1 MSVRTRLR
9 TAAMIWG
16 AAPLRNRERSSPKV
30 TSRSQW
36 RLSIV
41 FPQMTKRLV
50 GPIGGG
56 RHDVADLHVVPDHDD
71 AVDHEFH
78 QRAPL
83 GESGALKPVPHLRAE
98 RLHRGRHRL
107 QFEVLSRAGV
117 DLPLLRHETLF
128 PSLQF
133 LALALELGQL
143 HYLRQIGVQEP
154 LLLTLALGER
164 VVARP
169 VAPPPPR
176 R

>member
-1 MSVRTRLR
+1 MTVGPCPWWIVL
-9 TAAMIWG
+9 W
-16 AAPLRNRERSSPKV
+16 SSPRA
-30 TSRSQW
+30 TSLTRC
-36 RLSIV
+36 RPFSIV

-143 HYLRQIGVQEP
+143 HYPRQIGVQEP
-154 LLLTLALGER
+154 LLLTLELGDAPR
-164 VVARP
+164 ARP
-169 VAPPPPR
+169 TPASAAAAPGR
-176 R
+176 LSG